1 MITPKKSGFS
11 PEKYVIG
18 AGTTLYRGDTPFYI
32 RNRDKIGPL
41 AEAPTFFGL
50 TPDDVKQYGIIHIW
64 TATSD
69 IELLHLDNPDVMKS
83 IYDQGPPVVQ
93 EVLRINYGYNPTNNT
108 IGHSKSVFEQDKI
121 FYEYLCTTG
130 SPGYASTRSE
140 GEENST
146 YEVMVCKPTEFKYGG
161 IVLPTDV
168 GDREMYIAGEI
179 AKYKERIE
187 PKEILGKKK
196 RPKIEESVFSFDE
209 SLPKYMAYSP
219 EGDVHYSPE
228 GDVHYSPLRI
238 PNGRVTPVKMSIG
251 TLIGRSLFD
260 SPADETLSGRSLF
273 DSPADK
279 TPKKGALFSSPGGSK
294 KRRFSKKRKPNRG
307 KSKVKKS
314 RTK

>member
-1 MITPKKSGFS
+1 MITPTKSASS
-11 PEKYVIG
+11 PKTYVIV

-32 RNRDKIGPL
+32 RNRDKIGSL
-41 AEAPTFFGL
+41 AVGPTFFGL
-50 TPDDVKQYGIIHIW
+50 TPDDVKQYGIIHSW

-130 SPGYASTRSE
+130 IPGYASTRSE

-146 YEVMVCKPTEFKYGG
+146 YEVMVCKPTEFKYDG
-161 IVLPTDV
+161 VVPPTDV

-209 SLPKYMAYSP
+209 SPPKYMA
-219 EGDVHYSPE
+219 YSPE

-238 PNGRVTPVKMSIG
+238 PNGRVTPVKISIG
-251 TLIGRSLFD
+251 TLSGRSLFD

-279 TPKKGALFSSPGGSK
+279 TPKKGPLFSSPGGSK

>member
-1 MITPKKSGFS
+1 MITPTKSASS
-11 PEKYVIG
+11 PQTYVIG

-32 RNRDKIGPL
+32 RNRDKIGSL
-41 AEAPTFFGL
+41 VVAPTFFGL

-83 IYDQGPPVVQ
+83 IYDQAPPIVQ

-130 SPGYASTRSE
+130 IPGYASTRSE

-209 SLPKYMAYSP
+209 SPPKYMA
-219 EGDVHYSPE
+219 YSPE

-251 TLIGRSLFD
+251 TLSGRSLFD
-260 SPADETLSGRSLF
+260 SPADETPSGRSLF

-279 TPKKGALFSSPGGSK
+279 TPKKGPLFSSPGGSK

-307 KSKVKKS
+307 KSKAKKS